1 MKTGIESEIQHNE
14 FSSLSLC
21 PHPNFSYIYVIPAIS
36 FLPSL
41 STAIEIGFT
50 VQRISHNEEFRQFA
64 AIINKSRVSEQTFE
78 LKIETGTILTRY
90 GLRATQGEDFQ
101 IGGVTQQSSFL
112 L

>member
-1 MKTGIESEIQHNE
+1 MLSAVKCLVFMYLHNND
-14 FSSLSLC
+14 L
-21 PHPNFSYIYVIPAIS
+21 YIVYVIPAIS

-50 VQRISHNEEFRQFA
+50 VQRISHTEEFRQFA